1 MIVYS
6 CYRHLPPCPLSR
18 MTKFPLNLRSHHY
31 HEGRLGQSL
40 YCAVFICALLGQQ
53 SPQDKS
59 HREGLAKV
67 GEAK

>member
-1 MIVYS
+1 
-6 CYRHLPPCPLSR
+6 